1 MSKEGHHHKKRKID
15 DRERK
20 IVNACVNFTLGKEYI
35 QEYLQPID
43 NLNIICGQSIYDAYH
58 VR

>member
-43 NLNIICGQSIYDAYH
+43 NLNLI
-58 VR
+58 